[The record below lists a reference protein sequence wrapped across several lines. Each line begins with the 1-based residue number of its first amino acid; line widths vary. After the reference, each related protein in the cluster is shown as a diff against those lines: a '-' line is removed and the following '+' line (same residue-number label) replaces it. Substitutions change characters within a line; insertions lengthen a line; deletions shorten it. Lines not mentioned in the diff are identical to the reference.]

1 MSPELYRYMLS
12 VSLKEDAALRQLR
25 EETAAGAMAVLQ
37 IFPDQGQFMKLIV
50 SLLGARKILEIGTFT
65 GYSAMCMAMALPP
78 DGNLVSCDI
87 NKDWTEV
94 AKRHWRNAGLDQLI
108 ELRLAPALE
117 TLDNLLAAGEE
128 GSYDLVFI
136 DADKGNYIAYYEAAL
151 RLLRSGGLVLL
162 DNTLLKGKV
171 ADDLEQDPDTT
182 ALRAVNVHIYSDER
196 VDSSIVPIGDGLTF
210 VRKH

>member
-1 MSPELYRYMLS
+1 
-12 VSLKEDAALRQLR
+12 
-25 EETAAGAMAVLQ
+25 MAVLQ

-87 NKDWTEV
+87 NKDCTEV

-162 DNTLLKGKV
+162 DNTLWKGKV